1 MVNLTLRR
9 TIDTSRFSP
18 ASPDPSGIA
27 YNPYTNRL
35 VIVDGEVEEMFIFQG
50 SNVFELGINSTQTA
64 WDRRWSTTSFTNE
77 PTGVDIYF
85 NANNPN
91 DPLNGWMLI
100 SDDDKREIFII
111 NPVNGIYGDADDR
124 RNILSTRGFGSG
136 DPEGIAWGPN
146 GTIFVLDGVNAEVYQ
161 IDRLSGEVIEQFDTA
176 RLGILDPEGI
186 DYNPLTNSIY
196 IIGNPINTIAEISTT
211 GTLIR
216 NLTISAPGLLKP
228 AGLTIAPT
236 SNDPNSLSIYV
247 ADRGIDNDS
256 NPNEN
261 DGKIFEF
268 ILPPPVQ
275 PPTGA
280 DLELTQTVSN
290 ATPTGGENVTFTLR
304 LNNRGPQSTNNVTV
318 TDQLPTGLTFVSATA
333 SQGSYNSSTG
343 VWTVGTVNSGS
354 NLTLNLVARVNT
366 TPTTIITNTAQVT
379 ASSVTDPDSTPNNN
393 NPNEDD
399 QASANIGPN
408 IITVQSRI
416 TAGSDDAEQ
425 GGTSVDLSSSDLE
438 LVTDSSTQT
447 VGLRFNTINIPK
459 GVTITN
465 AYIQFKA
472 DETSTTA
479 TNLIIHGEAVD
490 NAVTFTTASNNI
502 SSRSRTAAS
511 VAWNPANWSTVGAA
525 GTDQRTSNIAA
536 IIQEII
542 NRPGWTS
549 GNSIATIITGTGK
562 QVAESFE
569 GDAAGAPLLHIE
581 YINQPPAPLG
591 SIGDRIWSDANSNG
605 TQDNG
610 ESGITGVRVNLLSGN
625 SVIATQLTDTNGS
638 YLFNNLQAGSYTVQV
653 DTTTLPSGATLT
665 ADPDSGNDN
674 RSLVTLVA
682 GQNNLTQDF
691 GYRLPLVG
699 SIGDRIWNDVNSNGT
714 QDNGESGITGV
725 RVNLLSGNSVI
736 ATQLTGANGGYLFNN
751 LQAGSYTVQVD
762 TNTLPNG
769 TILTAD
775 PDGGNDNRSLVT
787 LVAGQ
792 NNLTQDFGYR
802 FPTAPTAIQV
812 RVAAGSDDAE
822 QSSSGSMD
830 LTSTDLEL
838 IRDGSRD
845 QLVGLRFVGV
855 NIPQAATITNA
866 YIQFKVDERTS
877 VATNLTIRG
886 QDADNAG
893 TFTTTRGDISSRT
906 LTDANAVWNSVPT
919 WNVEGAAGVD
929 QRTPNLAAVIQEI
942 VNRPGWSSGNALAT
956 IISGTG
962 QRVAEAFEGDQLGA
976 PLLYV
981 EFIANQ

>member
-9 TIDTSRFSP
+9 TIDTSKFSP

-27 YNPYTNRL
+27 YNPYTDRL
-35 VIVDGEVEEMFIFQG
+35 VIVDGEVEEMQIFQG
-50 SNVFELGINSTQTA
+50 SNVFELGINNTQTV

-77 PTGVDIYF
+77 PTDVDIYF
-85 NANNPN
+85 NASNPN
-91 DPLNGWMLI
+91 DPLNGFMLI
-100 SDDDKREIFII
+100 SDDDQRRIYTI
-111 NPVNGIYGDADDR
+111 NPVNGVYGDAGDIR
-124 RNILSTRGFGSG
+124 EVFSTTPFASG
-136 DPEGIAWGPN
+136 DPEGVAWGPN
-146 GTIFVLDGVNAEVYQ
+146 GTIFILDGVNAEIYQ
-161 IDRLSGEVIEQFDTA
+161 VSRSGTLLNHFDTA
-176 RLGILDPEGI
+176 SLGILDPEGI
-186 DYNPLTNSIY
+186 DYNPVTNSIY

-216 NLTISAPGLLKP
+216 NLTISADGLHKP

-247 ADRGIDNDS
+247 ADRGIDNDN

-304 LNNRGPQSTNNVTV
+304 LNNKGPQSTNNVTV

-354 NLTLNLVARVNT
+354 SLTLNLVARVNT

-393 NPNEDD
+393 NATEDD

-425 GGTSVDLSSSDLE
+425 SGTRVDLVSSDLE

-511 VAWNPANWSTVGAA
+511 VAWNPANWNTVGAA

-581 YINQPPAPLG
+581 YINQPPAPLA

-625 SVIATQLTDTNGS
+625 SVIATQLTDTNGGYLFNNLQAGSYTVQIDTTTLLSGATLTADPDGGNDNRSLVTLAAGQNNLSQDFGYQLPLVGSIGDRIWNDANSNGTQDNGEGGITGVRVNLLSDNNVIATQLTGANGS

-653 DTTTLPSGATLT
+653 DTSTLPNGTILT
-665 ADPDSGNDN
+665 GDPDGSNDN
-674 RSLVTLVA
+674 RSLVTLTA
-682 GQNNLTQDF
+682 GENNL
-691 GYRLPLVG
+691 G
-699 SIGDRIWNDVNSNGT
+699 
-714 QDNGESGITGV
+714 
-725 RVNLLSGNSVI
+725 
-736 ATQLTGANGGYLFNN
+736 
-751 LQAGSYTVQVD
+751 
-762 TNTLPNG
+762 
-769 TILTAD
+769 
-775 PDGGNDNRSLVT
+775 
-787 LVAGQ
+787 
-792 NNLTQDFGYR
+792 QDFGYR

-812 RVAAGSDDAE
+812 RVATSSDDAE
-822 QSSSGSMD
+822 QSSSGSMS

-838 IRDGSRD
+838 INDGGD

-877 VATNLTIRG
+877 VATNLIIHG
-886 QDADNAG
+886 QDVDNAG

-919 WNVEGAAGVD
+919 WNTVGAAGVD
-929 QRTPNLAAVIQEI
+929 QRTSNLAAVIQEI

-962 QRVAEAFEGDQLGA
+962 HRVAEAFDGDQLGA
-976 PLLYV
+976 PSLYV